1 MSTYYGK
8 YRGEV
13 VNNIDPLMQGRVQV
27 KVPTVLGDSQLSWA
41 MPCAPY
47 GGRSVGFFAVPPVG
61 AKVWV
66 EFERG
71 DPNYP
76 IWAGCFWGEGEAP
89 AQPAVPQM
97 KVWKTDGITLTLS
110 DMPGA
115 GGLTIEVS
123 PPVVAMPM
131 KAVFNSQGIEL
142 SQGGTTKAVLSATG
156 IELSFGPANV
166 KLGPTGVNINNG
178 ALEVM

>member
-13 VNNIDPLMQGRVQV
+13 VNNIDPMMQGRVQV
-27 KVPTVLGDSQLSWA
+27 KVPTVLLDSQLAWA
-41 MPCAPY
+41 MPCMPY
-47 GGRSVGFFAVPPVG
+47 GGRGVGFFAVPPNG

-71 DPNYP
+71 DTNYP
-76 IWAGCFWGEGEAP
+76 IYTGCYWEAGEAP
-89 AQPAVPQM
+89 AQPAIPQM
-97 KVWKTDGITLTLS
+97 KMWKTDGITLTLS
-110 DMPGA
+110 DVPGA

-123 PPVVAMPM
+123 PPVVAMPL
-131 KAVFNSQGIEL
+131 KAVFNTQGIEL
-142 SQGGTTKAVLSATG
+142 SQGGTTKVVLSATG